1 MNKIIVI
8 GCPGSGKSTFSI
20 ELGNKTNIPLFHL
33 DMMYWNADKTTVGKQ
48 VFLDRLCEVLN
59 EDNWIIDG
67 NYISTMESRL
77 SVCDTVFW
85 LDYPLE
91 ICLEGIK
98 NRMGKERPDM
108 PWVETEEDEEF
119 IDFIKKFNEEQRPII
134 LKLLEKYSD
143 KNIVVFKSRE
153 EASRYLESK

>member
-20 ELGNKTNIPLFHL
+20 ELSAKTSIPLYHL
-33 DMMYWNADKTTVGKQ
+33 DMMYWNADKTTVEKQ

-59 EDNWIIDG
+59 KDNWIIDG

-85 LDYPLE
+85 LDYSLD
-91 ICLEGIK
+91 ICLEGVKARI
-98 NRMGKERPDM
+98 GKERPDM

-119 IDFIKKFNEEQRPII
+119 IDFIKKFNEEQRPVI